1 MTTWTFK
8 GPVAAL
14 GLMALT
20 ACEAGQ
26 GLDLGG
32 GFNLK
37 STDTSDAPLSRSMMA
52 SGTILVA
59 PSGYCIDQATLTSR
73 FLVMAR
79 CDALGVPSA
88 AGAAPRGLITVS
100 LTKSRPG
107 PLPSAKQIAAATDLT
122 NISDIE
128 ATEDLITFRAQGKIP
143 VGGLSQTQ
151 WRGTARI
158 GSQTAG
164 IAVYG
169 PEHGEITTRTGRGI
183 VIELA
188 NASIEAT
195 PKPVKKPASRN

>member
-20 ACEAGQ
+20 ACGAGQ
-26 GLDLGG
+26 GPGPGG
-32 GFNLK
+32 GLTLK
-37 STDTSDAPLSRSMMA
+37 STTTSDAPLSRSMMA
-52 SGTILVA
+52 SGTVLVA
-59 PSGYCIDQATLTSR
+59 PSGYCIDRSTLTPR

-79 CDALGVPSA
+79 CDALGVPAA

-100 LTKSRPG
+100 LAKSRPG
-107 PLPSAKQIAAATDLT
+107 PLPSAEQIAAAAELT
-122 NISDIE
+122 NVSDIE
-128 ATEDLITFRAQGKIP
+128 ATKDIITFRAQGKIP
-143 VGGLSQTQ
+143 VGGLSPTQ

-169 PEHGEITTRTGRGI
+169 PEHGEITTRTGRAI

-188 NASIEAT
+188 KASIKAT
-195 PKPVKKPASRN
+195 PKP